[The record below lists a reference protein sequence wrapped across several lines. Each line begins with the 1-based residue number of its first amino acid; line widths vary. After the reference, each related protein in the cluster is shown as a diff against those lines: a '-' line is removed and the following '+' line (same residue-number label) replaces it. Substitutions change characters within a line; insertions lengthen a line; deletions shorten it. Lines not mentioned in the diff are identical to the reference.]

1 MITKAL
7 RNNVQP
13 LITVTESE
21 ALSKGVDVGR
31 IKAVMRTSTPTYPC
45 DCMYRLVVGLY
56 LEVKHVM
63 TNNFDKV
70 VMTHG
75 RVRKIITDKVDV
87 EGRIKVLLDPLR
99 MLLAGRGVNLN
110 VKVGDADVD
119 LVREIAI
126 RCAWRLVNAY
136 VYRKVT
142 QFTLHM
148 LTESGATAAENG
160 GSRISCLKLTTINK

>member
-1 MITKAL
+1 
-7 RNNVQP
+7 
-13 LITVTESE
+13 
-21 ALSKGVDVGR
+21 
-31 IKAVMRTSTPTYPC
+31 
-45 DCMYRLVVGLY
+45 
-56 LEVKHVM
+56 M
-63 TNNFDKV
+63 TNNFDAV
-70 VMTHG
+70 AMSHG

-99 MLLAGRGVNLN
+99 KHLAVRGVNLN
-110 VKVGDADVD
+110 VKIGDGDVD

-148 LTESGATAAENG
+148 GT
-160 GSRISCLKLTTINK
+160 K